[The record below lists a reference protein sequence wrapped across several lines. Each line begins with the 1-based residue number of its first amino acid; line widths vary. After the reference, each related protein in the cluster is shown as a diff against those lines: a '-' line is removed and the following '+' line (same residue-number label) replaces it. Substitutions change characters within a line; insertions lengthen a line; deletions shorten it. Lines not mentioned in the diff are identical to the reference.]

1 MWLSKWQFEIKSQ
14 FTFKQRCKSFSE
26 VKLHVHSSKQRLF
39 TTKATKPRLS
49 ANKQLTWYTSRN
61 TSSLWKS
68 PFSLNCMNKN
78 YLKAT
83 YSCLIVM
90 SGSDNVKWHLQNTI
104 RQSEW
109 LPFLFQPILCQR
121 GSTFLNETVLRRNS
135 LQQSVSWAL
144 SGNNLLATL
153 FANNAERYYF
163 RAWLQIHWY
172 SVREMS
178 CCHKKI

>member
-1 MWLSKWQFEIKSQ
+1 
-14 FTFKQRCKSFSE
+14 
-26 VKLHVHSSKQRLF
+26 
-39 TTKATKPRLS
+39 
-49 ANKQLTWYTSRN
+49 
-61 TSSLWKS
+61 
-68 PFSLNCMNKN
+68 MNKN

-109 LPFLFQPILCQR
+109 LPFIFQPILCQR

-135 LQQSVSWAL
+135 LQQSVSWVL

-163 RAWLQIHWY
+163 RAWLQMHWY
-172 SVREMS
+172 AVRAMS